1 MAPKRKQKRTPRR
14 INVRFRKKGEE
25 EFAVGY
31 TKNVSVGGL
40 FIGTIRPLP
49 PGTEIVVEIKEASE
63 VRQRPARVVHAAR
76 VSPLLASVRTS
87 GMGVRFL
94 DREEEAENTA
104 EVEEVVAEAAT
115 EPEFAEPRADPEVQ
129 VTLPEDLQIDLTDV
143 ERFREAF
150 RRDIQHGLIFIQG
163 PIGKQIGDEVQVGVL
178 VPGGGGEI
186 DLRARVDR
194 ETICRSEAY
203 GELGVAGFVL
213 VFLDVDTSVSRLRA
227 FL

>member
-14 INVRFRKKGEE
+14 FNVRFRKMGEE
-25 EFAVGY
+25 DFAVGY

-49 PGTEIVVEIKEASE
+49 PGTEILVEIKEADQL
-63 VRQRPARVVHAAR
+63 RRRPAAVVHAAR

-94 DREEEAENTA
+94 DLL
-104 EVEEVVAEAAT
+104 EAAESGPETGKSDRETTVESGKQEET
-115 EPEFAEPRADPEVQ
+115 EALDTAVPSDLEV
-129 VTLPEDLQIDLTDV
+129 DLSNV
-143 ERFREAF
+143 ERFRDAF
-150 RRDIQHGLIFIQG
+150 RRDIQYGLIFVQSPSPLELG
-163 PIGKQIGDEVQVGVL
+163 QQVQVSIL
-178 VPGGGGEI
+178 MPAGG
-186 DLRARVDR
+186 DNVSLDARVDR

-203 GELGVAGFVL
+203 GELGAPGFML
-213 VFLDVDTSVSRLRA
+213 VFVESDRAVRQLRA